1 MKMDLTWNG
10 ILAYLDKLFPEGS
23 SRRKLLQIV
32 SVILI
37 FEGLSVLILFSY
49 QGAGVGLFSLAVG
62 ILVLVLLHPGAKE
75 ETQSLP
81 DEKTPKEP
89 KVPKEDPPGI
99 KFVDAILKWIG
110 NDYIVM
116 AAGAVIIAIVVIW
129 NIFLSSRAD
138 LGDLDTLTILFGG
151 LVLFFPLLVHKFKV
165 ESIFSLMFIGLVVL
179 FLVVPQA
186 VTSLHKG
193 AGSSVGN
200 WYVQYLLA
208 APFAGVLNM
217 IGIHASSSGSVVQ
230 MYFQDGSPQAL
241 GISAYCAGLYSFSIF
256 LAAFFSFVLVFERLP
271 MKILAIVL
279 AFGIIIAYLGNLLRM
294 VVIGIVGYYKGLD
307 ALLWAHTNVGWMI
320 FLAWS
325 ALFWYFLLGY
335 ASRHSSS
342 GPGKTEV
349 D

>member
-1 MKMDLTWNG
+1 MKMALTWNG
-10 ILAYLDKLFPEGS
+10 ILAHVDKLFPEGS
-23 SRRKLLQIV
+23 SGRKLLQIV
-32 SVILI
+32 SIILI

-49 QGAGVGLFSLAVG
+49 QGAGVGLFSLAMG

-75 ETQSLP
+75 KAPPLP

-99 KFVDAILKWIG
+99 KFIDAILKAIG

-116 AAGAVIIAIVVIW
+116 AAGAAIIVIVVLW
-129 NIFLSSRAD
+129 NMFLSSSPAF
-138 LGDLDTLTILFGG
+138 GDLDTLTILFGG

-186 VTSLHKG
+186 ITSLHRG

-200 WYVQYLLA
+200 LYGQYMLA
-208 APFAGVLNM
+208 TPFAGILNLV
-217 IGIHASSSGSVVQ
+217 GIHASSSGNIVVLH
-230 MYFQDGSPQAL
+230 FHDGTIQAL
-241 GISAYCAGLYSFSIF
+241 SISAYCAGLYSFSIF

-271 MKILAIVL
+271 TRTLVFVL
-279 AFGIIIAYLGNLLRM
+279 ALGLLVAYLGNLFRM
-294 VVIGIVGYYKGLD
+294 VIIGVVGYYRGLE
-307 ALLWAHTNVGWMI
+307 ALLWTHENVGWVI
-320 FLAWS
+320 FLSWS

-335 ASRHSSS
+335 VSKHSYSS
-342 GPGKTEV
+342 KAPG
-349 D
+349 DD

>member
-1 MKMDLTWNG
+1 MKMALTWNG
-10 ILAYLDKLFPEGS
+10 ILAHVDKTFPEGS

-49 QGAGVGLFSLAVG
+49 QGAGVGLFSLALG
-62 ILVLVLLHPGAKE
+62 ILVLVLLHPGTKGE
-75 ETQSLP
+75 LQPLP
-81 DEKTPKEP
+81 DEKTPIEP
-89 KVPKEDPPGI
+89 KVTKEDPPGI
-99 KFVDAILKWIG
+99 KFVDAILKAIG

-116 AAGAVIIAIVVIW
+116 AAGAAIIVIVVIW
-129 NIFLSSRAD
+129 NMFLSSRAD
-138 LGDLDTLTILFGG
+138 IGDLDTLTILFGG

-186 VTSLHKG
+186 VTSLHEG
-193 AGSSVGN
+193 AGSSAGN
-200 WYVQYLLA
+200 WYVQYMLA

-230 MYFQDGSPQAL
+230 MYFHDGSPQAL
-241 GISAYCAGLYSFSIF
+241 SISAYCAGLYSFSIF

-271 MKILAIVL
+271 IKTLAIVL
-279 AFGIIIAYLGNLLRM
+279 ALGIIIAYLGNLLRM

-307 ALLWAHTNVGWMI
+307 ALLWAHENVGWII
-320 FLAWS
+320 FLSWS
-325 ALFWYFLLGY
+325 AVFWYLLLGY
-335 ASRHSSS
+335 VSKHAVSSKS
-342 GPGKTEV
+342 APEA

>member
-10 ILAYLDKLFPEGS
+10 ILAYVDKLFPEGS
-23 SRRKLLQIV
+23 SGRKLLQIV
-32 SVILI
+32 SIILI

-49 QGAGVGLFSLAVG
+49 QGAGVGLFSLAMG

-75 ETQSLP
+75 KAPPLP

-89 KVPKEDPPGI
+89 KISKEDPPGI
-99 KFVDAILKWIG
+99 KFIDAILKAIG

-116 AAGAVIIAIVVIW
+116 AAGAAIIVIVVLW
-129 NIFLSSRAD
+129 NMFLSSRTD

-200 WYVQYLLA
+200 LYVQYLLA
-208 APFAGVLNM
+208 APFAGILNLV
-217 IGIHASSSGSVVQ
+217 GIHASSSGNIVVLD
-230 MYFQDGSPQAL
+230 FHDGTVQAL
-241 GISAYCAGLYSFSIF
+241 SISAYCAGLYSFSIF

-271 MKILAIVL
+271 TRILVFVL
-279 AFGIIIAYLGNLLRM
+279 ALGLLVAYLGNLFRM
-294 VVIGIVGYYKGLD
+294 VIIGVVGYYRGLD
-307 ALLWAHTNVGWMI
+307 ALLWTHENVGWVI
-320 FLAWS
+320 FLSWS
-325 ALFWYFLLGY
+325 ALFWYFLIDY
-335 ASRHSSS
+335 VSKHSYSSKAS
-342 GPGKTEV
+342 GA

>member
-1 MKMDLTWNG
+1 MKMALTWNG
-10 ILAYLDKLFPEGS
+10 ILAHVDKLFPEGS

-32 SVILI
+32 SVILV

-49 QGAGVGLFSLAVG
+49 QGAGVGLFSLALG
-62 ILVLVLLHPGAKE
+62 ILVLVLLHPGTKE
-75 ETQSLP
+75 EPQPLP

-99 KFVDAILKWIG
+99 KLVDAILKWIG

-129 NIFLSSRAD
+129 NIFLSSRTVF
-138 LGDLDTLTILFGG
+138 GDLDTLTILFGG

-165 ESIFSLMFIGLVVL
+165 ESIFSLMFVGFVVL

-186 VTSLHKG
+186 ITSLHKG

-200 WYVQYLLA
+200 WYVQYMLA
-208 APFAGVLNM
+208 APFADILNLV
-217 IGIHASSSGSVVQ
+217 GIHASSSGNIVVLH
-230 MYFQDGSPQAL
+230 FHDGTVQAL
-241 GISAYCAGLYSFSIF
+241 SISAYCAGLYSFSIF

-271 MKILAIVL
+271 PRTLVFVL
-279 AFGIIIAYLGNLLRM
+279 ALGLLVAYLGNLFRM
-294 VVIGIVGYYKGLD
+294 VIIGVVGYYRGLE
-307 ALLWAHTNVGWMI
+307 ALLWTHENVGWVI
-320 FLAWS
+320 FLSWS
-325 ALFWYFLLGY
+325 ALFWYFLLDY
-335 ASRHSSS
+335 VSKRSYSSKAS
-342 GPGKTEV
+342 GA